1 MDPVRAG
8 ARVFDGPTIFKQENG
23 VKKPFVTDLS
33 DNAIKSMITL
43 LNARLADAIDLKL
56 AVKQAHWNIRGPGF
70 IALHELFDQIATRVD
85 DHADTMAERL
95 IQLGGHAAGTTQA
108 VAKATTLA
116 PYPVG
121 THDQAEHVAA
131 LSDRLRSFAKSVRE
145 AIDEADEA
153 GDADT
158 ADIFTGVSRAI
169 DKDLWFVAAHNA

>member
-1 MDPVRAG
+1 M
-8 ARVFDGPTIFKQENG
+8 
-23 VKKPFVTDLS
+23 KKPFVTDLS

-43 LNARLADAIDLKL
+43 LNARLADAIDLRL

-70 IALHELFDQIATRVD
+70 IALHELFDQIAIRVD

-121 THDQAEHVAA
+121 THDQTEHVTA